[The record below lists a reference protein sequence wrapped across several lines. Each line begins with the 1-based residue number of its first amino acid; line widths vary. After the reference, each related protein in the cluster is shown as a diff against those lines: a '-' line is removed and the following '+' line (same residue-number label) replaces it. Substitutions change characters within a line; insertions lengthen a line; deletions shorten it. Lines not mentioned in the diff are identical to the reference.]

1 MRILLTGTAGQV
13 GGALL
18 PLLLKGKHTVIAPEQ
33 EDFDLSKPELLAS
46 HLEAVKPDLIINP
59 AAYTAVDKAED
70 ETALAFVVNG
80 EAPGELAM
88 WAAARSVPMIHF
100 STDFVFDGSVNR
112 SWREEDPTG
121 PLSVYGR
128 SKLAGE
134 EAVRGAG
141 GPHLIIR
148 TAWVY
153 GARGANF
160 MRTMIRLAR
169 ERDTLRVVAD
179 QHGTPTSTAT
189 IATSL
194 VQILEQG
201 AKDLPASFARADGL
215 VHLTNSGSTNWHGF
229 AVAIVDGL
237 KSRGVPLKAGEVTP
251 ITTAEFPSKA
261 KRPANSHLDLTRL
274 KQVYGVIPSPWESS
288 LAAELDAFLALEAA
302 AG

>member
-18 PLLLKGKHTVIAPEQ
+18 PLLLNGKHTVIAPGREG
-33 EDFDLSKPELLAS
+33 FDLSKPGSLAGN
-46 HLEAVKPDLIINP
+46 LESVKPDLIINP

-70 ETALAFVVNG
+70 ETALALVVNG
-80 EAPGELAM
+80 EAPAEVAK
-88 WAAARSVPMIHF
+88 WAAANSVPLIHF
-100 STDFVFDGSVNR
+100 STDFVFDGSTNR
-112 SWREEDPTG
+112 AWREEDPTG

-141 GPHLIIR
+141 GSHLVVR

-179 QHGTPTSTAT
+179 QHGTPTSASN
-189 IATSL
+189 IASSL
-194 VQILEQG
+194 VHILDQG
-201 AKDLPASFARADGL
+201 EKDLPATFTRAGGL

-229 AVAIVDGL
+229 ASAIVDGL
-237 KSRGVPLKAGEVTP
+237 KSRGLPLKAAEVMP
-251 ITTAEFPSKA
+251 ITSAEYPSKA

-274 KQVYGVIPSPWESS
+274 NEVYGIVPPAWENS
-288 LAAELDAFLALEAA
+288 LAAELDVFMALEAA